1 MAVECG
7 AVALADAAKC
17 LSCLSPQI
25 QGAIQI
31 RLLCALINGETMTC
45 SATTLVAEAT
55 SSMYANLPTPIQQAI
70 ITHLLCQLAS
80 GAAGS
85 IGTTFGNYGGGPNEP
100 TFTPASGTGVAV
112 DTFDGT
118 VWYYY
123 SGSWH

>member
-31 RLLCALINGETMTC
+31 RLLCALINGEAMTC

-85 IGTTFGNYGGGPNEP
+85 IGTTFGNYAGVAPG
-100 TFTPASGTGVAV
+100 FTPAAGTGVAV
-112 DTFDGT
+112 DTSNGT

>member
-45 SATTLVAEAT
+45 SATALVAEAT
-55 SSMYANLPTPIQQAI
+55 SSMYAQLPTPTQQAI

-85 IGTTFGNYGGGPNEP
+85 IGTTFGNYGSVEPN
-100 TFTPASGTGVAV
+100 FTPASGTGVAV
-112 DTFDGT
+112 DTSDGT
-118 VWYYY
+118 VWYFYN
-123 SGSWH
+123 GGWN

>member
-7 AVALADAAKC
+7 ADALAYAAKC
-17 LSCLSPQI
+17 LACLSPQI

-31 RLLCALINGETMTC
+31 RLLCAFINGETMTC
-45 SATTLVAEAT
+45 DAATLVEEAT
-55 SSMYANLPTPIQQAI
+55 SNMYSQLPIPMQSAI
-70 ITHLLCQLAS
+70 ISYLLCSLVS

-85 IGTTFGNYGGGPNEP
+85 IGTTFGNYAGVAPN
-100 TFTPASGTGVAV
+100 FTPASGTGVAV
-112 DTFDGT
+112 DTSTGT